1 MKTLSELYDFLEDKR
16 DDKHIDGLLSY
27 DAALPEEW
35 HKARLEMLTWWKI
48 ERIVKGDKA
57 VSKRTSQS
65 LCTVKSKRNC
75 HIDRSF
81 AVAYF
86 EERANATNNKLLKY
100 RYNYFAYLLSNNDNR
115 FAKHSIDALIET
127 IEPLLPKD
135 KEGYPKY
142 AEDAIEILMS
152 LSKRIKYRIND
163 ATRLI

>member
-16 DDKHIDGLLSY
+16 DDGHIDGLLSY

-35 HKARLEMLTWWKI
+35 QKARLEMLTWWKI
-48 ERIVKGDKA
+48 ERIVKDE
-57 VSKRTSQS
+57 
-65 LCTVKSKRNC
+65 NC

-100 RYNYFAYLLSNNDNR
+100 RQNYFAYLLSNNDNR

-127 IEPLLPKD
+127 IEPLFPKD

>member
-1 MKTLSELYDFLEDKR
+1 
-16 DDKHIDGLLSY
+16 
-27 DAALPEEW
+27 
-35 HKARLEMLTWWKI
+35 MLTWWKI
-48 ERIVKGDKA
+48 ERIVKDE
-57 VSKRTSQS
+57 
-65 LCTVKSKRNC
+65 NC

-152 LSKRIKYRIND
+152 Q
-163 ATRLI
+163 